1 MEIRT
6 LIENTTE
13 RPDLEAEHGLSLYL
27 EVGGKKIL
35 FDMGQSD
42 AFARNAAALGI
53 DLSQVDL
60 AVLSHGHYDH
70 GGGLKRFLAL
80 NDHAP
85 VYLSRWAFEPH
96 WHGTERY
103 IGLDPALATEPRL
116 IPVDGTVELGG
127 GLTLLDGRGR
137 ELSFPLD
144 PAGLT
149 VWRDG
154 AFLPEEFRHEIYLR
168 LQRPEGDLLI
178 SGCSHRGILNIL
190 HWFRPQ
196 TLIGGFH
203 FMKLDPM
210 GAGRAVL
217 EEAARDLMAL
227 PTVYYTGHCTGQ
239 AAFDFLKERMGDR
252 LNGISTG
259 TILEL

>member
-70 GGGLKRFLAL
+70 GGGLKRFLTL

-103 IGLDPALATEPRL
+103 IGLDPALVTEPRL

-127 GLTLLDGRGR
+127 GLTLLDGSGR

-190 HWFRPQ
+190 RWFRPR

-203 FMKLDPM
+203 FMKLDP
-210 GAGRAVL
+210 AGPDRQTLDRAAEVL
-217 EEAARDLMAL
+217 AEGD
-227 PTVYYTGHCTGQ
+227 TVYYTGHCTGDAPFAYLQ
-239 AAFDFLKERMGDR
+239 PR
-252 LNGISTG
+252 LPNRLHRIRTG
-259 TILEL
+259 TSLAL